1 MWTGIGA
8 VSAFG
13 VGTISLGKALNP
25 AHLVAVVLIV
35 SGLLL
40 LKLSSPE

>member
-13 VGTISLGKALNP
+13 VGTILLGKALNP
-25 AHLVAVVLIV
+25 ARLVAVVLII
-35 SGLLL
+35 SGLPL
-40 LKLSSPE
+40 LKLTSPE

>member
-1 MWTGIGA
+1 VWTGIGA

-13 VGTISLGKALNP
+13 VGIILLGKALNP
-25 AHLVAVVLIV
+25 ARLVAVVLIV